1 MYQYKWYDP
10 IRIPVLCAPFYSIV
24 RIAFVFFVR
33 LLTVAQIRAT
43 ALFIDNALG
52 MLKKETD
59 WTQLLFPVIVLALVI
74 VIDHLEGIIVNI
86 LNQCIAN
93 RIRCTYMEFI
103 IQKTAKLP
111 CEELENPKTWDLIHR
126 VKTKPDETLEKG
138 FDNILNIVGFLVQM
152 VGILVVLSSYIW
164 WSFILVFLMTAGVM
178 AMAMRGGEQQ
188 YDVQREVT
196 ESVRR
201 YKYFGEILT
210 GRDAADERN
219 LFRFSDF
226 FQRKWEKCYYDTRRA
241 ERKMIVKW
249 LFRTKMMSSLMSVI
263 MCGVAAVLLV
273 PVSMGRITVGLYI
286 SLIQAVYSLVDIA
299 SWSLSD
305 NVNGYAK
312 YKEYIKDF
320 ILFYNL
326 PERETSLNLPSEHV
340 VKINTLEFVNVS
352 FSYPGTEKRILK
364 DVSFKME
371 AGKHYALVGGN
382 GAGKTTLIKLMLGL
396 YTDFE
401 GEILINGTSIRCF
414 DFTKIMAMF
423 AVLFQ
428 DYSRYQVSLRDN
440 IGLGNVRMM
449 GTEEQERQIHEALE
463 LLGMKEKA
471 EQFDKGIDMPLGKLD
486 SEGRDL
492 SGGEWQ
498 RVAMARTILSPASF
512 LILDEPTAALDPV
525 SESKLYEEFQ
535 KISRERTT
543 IFISHRLGSTMLADE
558 IVVLDQGSI
567 IQQGAHDVL
576 MEQCPLYREMY
587 ESQRSWYSNEG

>member
-449 GTEEQERQIHEALE
+449 GTEEQERQIYEALE